1 MTTNQIIA
9 LAFPLLTGAATVL
22 IAMLIRK
29 LWISKRGEAILTES
43 YANTSLS
50 PAKDL
55 DSDLAEADRIIQRVR
70 GRIAAQ

>member
-9 LAFPLLTGAATVL
+9 LAFPLLTGASTVL
-22 IAMLIRK
+22 VAVLIRK
-29 LWISKRGEAILTES
+29 RWTNKRVETILTES
-43 YANTSLS
+43 YANTTLS

-55 DSDLAEADRIIQRVR
+55 DSDLAEADRIIRRVR